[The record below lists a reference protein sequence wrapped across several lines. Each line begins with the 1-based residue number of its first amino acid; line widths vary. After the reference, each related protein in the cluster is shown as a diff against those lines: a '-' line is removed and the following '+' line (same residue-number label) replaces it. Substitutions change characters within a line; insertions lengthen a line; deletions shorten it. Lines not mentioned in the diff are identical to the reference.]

1 MPVNH
6 PARLVALL
14 VAGALVAAA
23 CSGNSKDSAK
33 DGGSKNSRAAEALA
47 SSSQQS
53 PVVGS
58 TSADVSS
65 PVASAS
71 SGAGGGADCDAAE
84 LEVKAATSV
93 GGYVTGVKVI
103 GGCTQVSVST
113 SLKTGPD
120 GAAAATGIC
129 EIAASAAYAKGV
141 GAVSVESADGKE
153 LAAGIKGS
161 PCIGQP

>member
-6 PARLVALL
+6 PARLVAML
-14 VAGALVAAA
+14 VAGAIVASA

-33 DGGSKNSRAAEALA
+33 DSGSKTSRSTAAPA
-47 SSSQQS
+47 SPSDRSAA
-53 PVVGS
+53 GS
-58 TSADVSS
+58 ATTDVSS
-65 PVASAS
+65 PAAGSSA
-71 SGAGGGADCDAAE
+71 AGGRSDCDAAE
-84 LEVKAATSV
+84 LEVKAATSA

-113 SLKTGPD
+113 SLKSGPD

-129 EIAASAAYAKGV
+129 EVAASAAYAKGV

-153 LAAGIKGS
+153 LAIGVKGS